1 MVSEAEETKFQL
13 SLNGISL
20 EVSGEREFV
29 EEMYRAIMADIEEAR
44 RRLHQGAMTKL
55 TSPSAPVADNK
66 PAKSAPVKVSASSKQ
81 RQNFEQ
87 VVWVHR
93 CTSLVNKIY
102 MASPRD
108 LRRTKVLSKINL
120 DHLATLYVEGKLMT
134 RILPQFER
142 GQTLWA
148 ELTTAGRAKIA
159 EASAPSTAKVGKD
172 RTDRLPD
179 MVTSKKKSGGGI
191 SGTSST

>member
-44 RRLHQGAMTKL
+44 RRLHQGVVTGLSSSSAPAVSAKPAQNTPAKV
-55 TSPSAPVADNK
+55 SPST
-66 PAKSAPVKVSASSKQ
+66 KQ

-108 LRRTKVLSKINL
+108 LHRTKVLSKLNIN
-120 DHLATLYVEGKLMT
+120 HLATLYVEDKLMT
-134 RILPQFER
+134 RILPQFEK

-159 EASAPSTAKVGKD
+159 EASAPSTTKAEKE
-172 RTDRLPD
+172 RTDRLPG
-179 MVTSKKKSGGGI
+179 MVKPKKKSGGSI